1 MSVDDLMFQEAKDAF
16 QDRDF
21 KRCKELLSRLIR
33 DNPQE
38 AEYWLWLSAV
48 VGNKK
53 ERTFCLKKA
62 LEIDPTYLPAKQ
74 GLTYSGE
81 FTPDP
86 EMHIPMEVQTQ
97 NWTLQIKED
106 KNIPGRR
113 KQLRQRLNLGW
124 LTPILGA
131 FGFIA
136 IAILI
141 LLNPGKTRQL
151 VEWFG
156 GPTATPRPMPTLLP
170 TAQPWSGLAA
180 TITRGPDPLWK
191 SLNATY
197 TPTPIYVDTPHP
209 RTEAY
214 RSGIFAFQREEWDKV
229 ILYMQQAMAVD
240 PDAPDLKYYL
250 AQANFHQGQSSK
262 AIKLYEAIIEENPDF
277 APAYTG
283 KAMILL
289 GQTPI
294 KYDVSKSLLNNAIN
308 RDPAYV
314 TSYFELATL
323 KMTLQDP
330 EGALATLNEAE
341 PYTQNS
347 YLLNYLQAKAYLQ
360 MDELD
365 KALEQIQEALTI
377 DQTAVDGY
385 RLLAQIYMQ
394 RGELELARE
403 PLEICATY
411 LTQDAE
417 VYAWLGTIFAD
428 SGAMESA
435 LSAFDKAEQIDD
447 TIAEVFYQK
456 GAAYFQMEQYERA
469 QTNLEKG
476 FALDK
481 SSFEGNILL
490 GRTYLILDVPGK
502 AYQQFSVAEA
512 FVTSDTDW
520 ATIYYWRAK
529 SYDDLGET
537 KLAMRERKRLLVL
550 PRETA
555 YAAFWDETRALL
567 DSIFT
572 PTPTPITPSVTYTR
586 MPTKTLKPTI
596 TRLPTL
602 TYTTTP
608 SPKRTP

>member
-1 MSVDDLMFQEAKDAF
+1 MFQEAKDAF

-33 DNPQE
+33 DNPQQ

-81 FTPDP
+81 YTPDP

-97 NWTLQIKED
+97 NWTLQIKEE
-106 KNIPGRR
+106 KNIPGRK

-136 IAILI
+136 IAIFI

-151 VEWFG
+151 VEWLG

-170 TAQPWSGLAA
+170 TAEPWSGLAA

-191 SLNATY
+191 SLSATY

-240 PDAPDLKYYL
+240 PDSPDLKYYL
-250 AQANFHQGQSSK
+250 AQAYFHQGQSSK
-262 AIKLYEAIIEENPDF
+262 AIGLYEDIIEENPDF

-289 GQTPI
+289 GQKPI

-314 TSYFELATL
+314 VSYFELASL
-323 KMTLQDP
+323 KMDIKDP
-330 EGALATLNEAE
+330 DGALATLNEAE

-347 YLLNYLQAKAYLQ
+347 YLLHYLRAKAYLQ

-365 KALEQIQEALTI
+365 KALEQVQTALTV

-385 RLLAQIYMQ
+385 RLLAKIYMQ

-417 VYAWLGTIFAD
+417 VYAWLGTIYAD
-428 SGAMESA
+428 SGAMDSA

-447 TIAEVFYQK
+447 TIAEVYYQK

-529 SYDDLGET
+529 SYDALGEV
-537 KLAMRERKRLLVL
+537 KLAMRERKRMIAL

-555 YAAFWDETRALL
+555 YADFWDETRALL

-572 PTPTPITPSVTYTR
+572 PTPTPITPSITYTR